1 MSDFVY
7 KTARL
12 VHHDLFTFLGAL
24 APSSFVAATVIS
36 TPDRVTEALTYEPFN
51 AEILRLLVPGGH
63 IIASNDTRRHHVAA
77 YRLERAGFEMR
88 AIIARLVDN
97 GVPVGADFANGW
109 EPWILLRKPLVER
122 TVADNLRRHAA
133 GALRRLSQRSPMVDL
148 VDTRATGRSA
158 AEENDERAYLRL
170 VARTVTPV
178 KSGVIL
184 EPLAST
190 GAFAAACVAEGVHV
204 VSVFGE
210 RAQYEAAS
218 KALSADEVAS

>member
-1 MSDFVY
+1 
-7 KTARL
+7 
-12 VHHDLFTFLGAL
+12 
-24 APSSFVAATVIS
+24 
-36 TPDRVTEALTYEPFN
+36 
-51 AEILRLLVPGGH
+51 
-63 IIASNDTRRHHVAA
+63 
-77 YRLERAGFEMR
+77 
-88 AIIARLVDN
+88 
-97 GVPVGADFANGW
+97 
-109 EPWILLRKPLVER
+109 
-122 TVADNLRRHAA
+122 
-133 GALRRLSQRSPMVDL
+133 MVDL